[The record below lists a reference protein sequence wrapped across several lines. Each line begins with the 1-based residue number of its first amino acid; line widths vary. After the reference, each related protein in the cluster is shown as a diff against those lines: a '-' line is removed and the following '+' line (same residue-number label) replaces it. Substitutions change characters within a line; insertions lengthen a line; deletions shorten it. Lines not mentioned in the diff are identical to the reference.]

1 MMIKSFFKIEK
12 PYAFEWNDVF
22 GVATFINTLLVIRFG
37 LVASWFGLAVA
48 LASVTDD
55 LVEVRKINLVLLHSS
70 LVILNTYFLL
80 LYYNIL

>member
-1 MMIKSFFKIEK
+1 MIKSFFKIEK

-48 LASVTDD
+48 LASVIDD
-55 LVEVRKINLVLLHSS
+55 LIEVRKINLVLLHSS

-80 LYYNIL
+80 LYYGIL